1 MNYCQNCTVAGR
13 FELEYS
19 RLESVRRH
27 QNISSFVSVKYLTAD
42 DMSNVVKQLIPLL
55 DRVLIKRAEA
65 ITKTAGGIVIPEKA
79 QTKVLHGE
87 VVAVGP
93 GARKDNGDFIP
104 ILVKVGDKV
113 LLPEYGGTKVSLEND
128 EKEYHLFRE
137 SDILAK
143 IDN

>member
-1 MNYCQNCTVAGR
+1 MASAAR
-13 FELEYS
+13 
-19 RLESVRRH
+19 
-27 QNISSFVSVKYLTAD
+27 K
-42 DMSNVVKQLIPLL
+42 LIPLL

-65 ITKTAGGIVIPEKA
+65 VTKTAGGIVLPEKA

-104 ILVKVGDKV
+104 LMVKVGDKV
-113 LLPEYGGTKVSLEND
+113 LLPEYGGTKVSLDSE

>member
-1 MNYCQNCTVAGR
+1 MAQAM
-13 FELEYS
+13 
-19 RLESVRRH
+19 
-27 QNISSFVSVKYLTAD
+27 K
-42 DMSNVVKQLIPLL
+42 KLIPLL

-79 QTKVLHGE
+79 QSKVLHGE

-93 GARKDNGDFIP
+93 GARKENGDFIP
-104 ILVKVGDKV
+104 VLVKVGDKV
-113 LLPEYGGTKVSLEND
+113 LLPEYGGTKVSLEHD

-143 IDN
+143 IEN

>member
-1 MNYCQNCTVAGR
+1 MASAAR
-13 FELEYS
+13 
-19 RLESVRRH
+19 
-27 QNISSFVSVKYLTAD
+27 K
-42 DMSNVVKQLIPLL
+42 LIPLL

-65 ITKTAGGIVIPEKA
+65 VTKTAGGIVLPEKA
-79 QTKVLHGE
+79 QSKVLHGE

-93 GARKDNGDFIP
+93 GARKDNGDFVP
-104 ILVKVGDKV
+104 LMVKVGDKV
-113 LLPEYGGTKVSLEND
+113 LLPEYGGTKVSLDSE

>member
-1 MNYCQNCTVAGR
+1 MANAMKKLV
-13 FELEYS
+13 
-19 RLESVRRH
+19 
-27 QNISSFVSVKYLTAD
+27 
-42 DMSNVVKQLIPLL
+42 PLL

-65 ITKTAGGIVIPEKA
+65 ISRTAGGIVIPEKA
-79 QTKVLHGE
+79 QSKVLHGE

-93 GARKDNGDFIP
+93 GSRKDNGDFIP
-104 ILVKVGDKV
+104 LLVKIGDKV

-143 IDN
+143 IEN